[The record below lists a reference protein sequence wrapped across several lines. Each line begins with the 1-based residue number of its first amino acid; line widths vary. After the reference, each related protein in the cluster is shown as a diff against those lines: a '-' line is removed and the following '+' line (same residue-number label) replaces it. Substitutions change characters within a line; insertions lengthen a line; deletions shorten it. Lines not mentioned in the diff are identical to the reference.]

1 MKKFKF
7 ALFAFMV
14 SMMAFTFASCS
25 DDDEVKDVS
34 VTGVTITPQ
43 TLELKEGTTGTLTAA
58 IAPANATKKTVSWTS
73 SDEKVATVD
82 KNGVVTGLKKGTA
95 TITVKTSGGKKATC
109 KVTVKAAKQTVKVK
123 LNKTKVTLAKG
134 KTVTLKATVTPS
146 SANEKLTWSS
156 SNKKVATV
164 SKKGK
169 VKAIKK
175 GTATITVKTSSGKK
189 ATCKVTVK

>member
-1 MKKFKF
+1 M
-7 ALFAFMV
+7 
-14 SMMAFTFASCS
+14 
-25 DDDEVKDVS
+25 
-34 VTGVTITPQ
+34 
-43 TLELKEGTTGTLTAA
+43 
-58 IAPANATKKTVSWTS
+58 
-73 SDEKVATVD
+73 
-82 KNGVVTGLKKGTA
+82 
-95 TITVKTSGGKKATC
+95 
-109 KVTVKAAKQTVKVK
+109 KVK